1 MVFCVGFG
9 YFVKLLK
16 ICTLKSTS
24 SVYLPAC
31 SIIPIY
37 SSLDYDAGSWANIS
51 QSHDPNSGQPRNF
64 WHTSHI
70 FLPHITFRSH
80 TDLKLLCL
88 FPNLISKIL
97 NFSKFPFLSTSW
109 FQKCTF
115 ATWTELSMRIHF
127 HSWKLDFG
135 LPINLKTKLL
145 SGACS
150 NVKVCNF
157 FCHSSSKFQVL
168 YFAHHHHFP
177 PPTSLAT
184 LLLSLNNFKQ
194 QYSGK
199 YALSHLKLQ
208 GIQYVSMCNSS
219 LVKTTLPYKL
229 KNSILWKFKFL
240 YGSILHFGN

>member
-1 MVFCVGFG
+1 MMRVPGLISVSHTIPTQDSHATFDTRATSFYHTSPFG
-9 YFVKLLK
+9 H
-16 ICTLKSTS
+16 TLKR
-24 SVYLPAC
+24 L
-31 SIIPIY
+31 
-37 SSLDYDAGSWANIS
+37 
-51 QSHDPNSGQPRNF
+51 
-64 WHTSHI
+64 
-70 FLPHITFRSH
+70 
-80 TDLKLLCL
+80 LKLLFVFL
-88 FPNLISKIL
+88 NLISKIL
-97 NFSKFPFLSTSW
+97 NFNKFPFLSTSW

-194 QYSGK
+194 QYNGK

-240 YGSILHFGN
+240 YRSILHFGN